1 MSLFASTAGIMTEIV
16 IGMKS
21 FVFIVLAI
29 IAGVMIIN
37 LMSVDTLRQQWSYVK
52 IGKMNIYGNK
62 NGAAEKPETFGQHR
76 LFNSIV
82 L

>member
-1 MSLFASTAGIMTEIV
+1 MTEIV

-37 LMSVDTLRQQWSYVK
+37 LMSMIL
-52 IGKMNIYGNK
+52 I
-62 NGAAEKPETFGQHR
+62 H
-76 LFNSIV
+76 
-82 L
+82 